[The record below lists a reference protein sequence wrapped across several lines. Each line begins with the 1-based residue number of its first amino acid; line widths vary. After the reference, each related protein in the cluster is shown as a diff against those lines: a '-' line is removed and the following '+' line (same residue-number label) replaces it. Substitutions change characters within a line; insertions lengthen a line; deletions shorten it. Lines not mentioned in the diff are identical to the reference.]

1 MAVRRL
7 TVGEILYYYN
17 HPAPKAALW
26 GFRAMKKI
34 INPVP
39 GWGLTDPERAG
50 GWHHAVIRTGDL
62 IFLSGV
68 IGVYPGTRRL
78 APTVEEQVRLIF
90 RHLEAG
96 LVAHGATLCDIVQ
109 VTLFFTDRKAQWPI
123 LDRVRKEFFV
133 KDPPTSTGVGVTEL
147 DLGAALEVNAI
158 AVVADGKPDITD
170 LAGTVH

>member
-1 MAVRRL
+1 
-7 TVGEILYYYN
+7 
-17 HPAPKAALW
+17 
-26 GFRAMKKI
+26 MKKI
-34 INPVP
+34 IHPVP
-39 GWGLTDPERAG
+39 GWGLHDPERAG
-50 GWHHAVIRTGDL
+50 GWHHAAIRVGDL

-68 IGVYPGTRRL
+68 IGVYPGTRTL

-90 RHLEAG
+90 QHLQAG
-96 LVAHGATLCDIVQ
+96 LQAHGATLGDVVQ

-158 AVVADGKPDITD
+158 AAITN
-170 LAGTVH
+170 

>member
-1 MAVRRL
+1 
-7 TVGEILYYYN
+7 
-17 HPAPKAALW
+17 
-26 GFRAMKKI
+26 MKRI

-39 GWGLTDPERAG
+39 GWGLHDPQRAG
-50 GWHHAVIRTGDL
+50 GWHHAAIRTGDL

-68 IGVYPGTRRL
+68 IGVYPGTRTL

-90 RHLEAG
+90 RHLKAG
-96 LVAHGATLCDIVQ
+96 LEAHGATLADIVQ

-158 AVVADGKPDITD
+158 AAITE
-170 LAGTVH
+170 